1 MIAAETRLNQELQIC
16 QIQASEL
23 ETKDNWLRQ
32 IAAMFDEHEQ
42 RLEDTYNMARDYE
55 VKRAAYFKLQELRDL
70 RREIEI
76 IQEQEG

>member
-1 MIAAETRLNQELQIC
+1 MTAAEMRLNQTIQIC
-16 QIQASEL
+16 RLQESEL

-42 RLEDTYNMARDYE
+42 RLEDTYNMAREYE

-70 RREIEI
+70 RKEIET
-76 IQEQEG
+76 IQEQEE